1 MAYSPL
7 AGRLNLRGGYVTRE
21 TGMRSIAIVVLT
33 GALLAGCGSS
43 SNVESVRQDQQD
55 YLRRQQDCANPQ
67 WKAAHEGLWY
77 NVCRSNK
84 S

>member
-1 MAYSPL
+1 
-7 AGRLNLRGGYVTRE
+7 
-21 TGMRSIAIVVLT
+21 MRSIAIVVLM

-43 SNVESVRQDQQD
+43 SANIESVSQEQQD
-55 YLRRQQDCANPQ
+55 YLRRQQDCASPQ

>member
-1 MAYSPL
+1 
-7 AGRLNLRGGYVTRE
+7 
-21 TGMRSIAIVVLT
+21 MRSIAFVVLMA
-33 GALLAGCGSS
+33 ALLAGCGGSGDHL
-43 SNVESVRQDQQD
+43 ESVTQEQQD

>member
-1 MAYSPL
+1 
-7 AGRLNLRGGYVTRE
+7 
-21 TGMRSIAIVVLT
+21 MRSIAIVVLM

-43 SNVESVRQDQQD
+43 GDHPESVTQEQQD
-55 YLRRQQDCANPQ
+55 YQRRLNDCANAQ
-67 WKAAHEGLWY
+67 WKAQHEGLWY